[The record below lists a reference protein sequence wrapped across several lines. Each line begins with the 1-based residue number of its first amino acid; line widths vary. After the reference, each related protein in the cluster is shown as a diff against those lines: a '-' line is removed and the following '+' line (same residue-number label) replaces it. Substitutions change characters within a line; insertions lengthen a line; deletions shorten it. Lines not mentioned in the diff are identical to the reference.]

1 MDSKQPVELHH
12 LHALSLEPR
21 KLLPAGKI
29 VYDLGDCGGVHWYRA
44 EHGYQAGEACWGALK
59 KSKYKILIRGAS
71 FEQVG
76 VGSKHADQSTVQT
89 YSRSKSIWS
98 LLETKIDKFHCIK

>member
-44 EHGYQAGEACWGALK
+44 ELVT
-59 KSKYKILIRGAS
+59 KSERHVEGTEDVKVQDPDWGAS
-71 FEQVG
+71 FDQVG
-76 VGSKHADQSTVQT
+76 VGSKHADQSTVHT
-89 YSRSKSIWS
+89 FSRTESIWS
-98 LLETKIDKFHCIK
+98 L

>member
-29 VYDLGDCGGVHWYRA
+29 VYDLGDCGGVHRYRA
-44 EHGYQAGEACWGALK
+44 ELVT
-59 KSKYKILIRGAS
+59 KSERHVKGTEEVEVQDPDLGAS
-71 FEQVG
+71 FDQVG
-76 VGSKHADQSTVQT
+76 VGSEAC
-89 YSRSKSIWS
+89 RS
-98 LLETKIDKFHCIK
+98 EHCPHLQ